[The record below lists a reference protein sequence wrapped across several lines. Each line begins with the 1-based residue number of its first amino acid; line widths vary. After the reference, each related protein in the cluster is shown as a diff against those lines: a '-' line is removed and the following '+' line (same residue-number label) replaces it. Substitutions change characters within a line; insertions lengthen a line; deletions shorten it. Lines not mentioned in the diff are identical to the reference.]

1 MGLYA
6 ALVTAALLSTAQDVQ
21 AAGRALLPP
30 LARFAHHAWAV
41 LLPPVICLV
50 HYAYQLLKLYGA
62 PSLLALEV
70 FLCVALLPWLMGCRG
85 SYGPERPPQ
94 TLTRE
99 QMRHP
104 AWNVFVAGLS
114 QKGILLRK
122 YTRRLRDNMD

>member
-6 ALVTAALLSTAQDVQ
+6 ALVTASLLYTAQDVQ

-30 LARFAHHAWAV
+30 LARFVHHAWAV
-41 LLPPVICLV
+41 LLPPLICLV
-50 HYAYQLLKLYGA
+50 QYAY
-62 PSLLALEV
+62 LLAQSYGPPLLLVLELLV
-70 FLCVALLPWLMGCRG
+70 CVLLLPWLVRKRG
-85 SYGPERPPQ
+85 SYCSERPPR

-114 QKGILLRK
+114 QKGVLLRK
-122 YTRRLRDNMD
+122 YTR